1 MKVGGQFV
9 RRYIA
14 LTNLG
19 STLGFTEFM
28 EDELFAAGRMEDLE
42 LELKKATE
50 DRDLKRMKRVQKG
63 IGVECKRQGM
73 TPLTDLE
80 KKVLRISEFLHFRD
94 GQPATDPELHRRVKE
109 EYPKFRHDLKAIKR
123 TRERLGLPASKGKP
137 GPKPK

>member
-1 MKVGGQFV
+1 MKSGGQFI
-9 RRYIA
+9 RLYIA

-19 STLGFTEFM
+19 SLEGFVESM
-28 EDELFAAGRMEDLE
+28 GDELLAAGRMEDLE
-42 LELKKATE
+42 LELNKATE
-50 DRDLKRMKRVQKG
+50 DRDLKRMKRVQKA

-94 GQPATDPELHRRVKE
+94 GQPPTDPELHRRVKE
-109 EYPKFRHDLKAIKR
+109 EYPKFRYDLKTIKR

>member
-1 MKVGGQFV
+1 MKSGGQFV
-9 RRYIA
+9 RRYVA
-14 LTNLG
+14 LNNLG
-19 STLGFTEFM
+19 SLEGFTECM
-28 EDELFAAGRMEDLE
+28 EDELLAAKRMEDLE
-42 LELKKATE
+42 LELKKAGE
-50 DRDLKRMKRVQKG
+50 DRDLKRMKRVQKA

-109 EYPKFRHDLKAIKR
+109 EYPKFRHDLKTIKR
-123 TRERLGLPASKGKP
+123 TRQRLGLPASKGKP

>member
-1 MKVGGQFV
+1 MKIGGQFI
-9 RRYIA
+9 RLYIA

-19 STLGFTEFM
+19 SLEGFVESM
-28 EDELFAAGRMEDLE
+28 GDELLAAGRMEDLE
-42 LELKKATE
+42 LELNKATE
-50 DRDLKRMKRVQKG
+50 DRDLKRMKRVQKA

-94 GQPATDPELHRRVKE
+94 GQPPTDPELHRRVKE

>member
-14 LTNLG
+14 LNNLG
-19 STLGFTEFM
+19 STLGFTECM

-50 DRDLKRMKRVQKG
+50 DRDLKRMKRVQKA

-94 GQPATDPELHRRVKE
+94 GQPPTDPELHRRVKE
-109 EYPKFRHDLKAIKR
+109 EYPKFRYDLKTIKR
-123 TRERLGLPASKGKP
+123 TRQRLGLPASKGKP